1 MAIFVKSNS
10 SPLENTLRKIK
21 SLYPLSDVSLKALIG
36 IMQQRNLPKGEIILK
51 ANKVE
56 ESVFFIEKGI
66 ARAYCDLPDN
76 ELTFWFGEEGDYII
90 SARSLIN
97 RLPGYETIEL
107 MEDCIL
113 YEINADEMIAL
124 FESNIEL
131 ANWSRK
137 LAEYELLKL
146 EERFIYRQFK
156 TAKEIYM
163 ELLTNSPSLLQRVQL
178 RYIASYLGISQV
190 TLSRIRAE
198 IK

>member
-1 MAIFVKSNS
+1 M
-10 SPLENTLRKIK
+10 ENTLRKIK
-21 SLYPLSDVSLKALIG
+21 SLYPLSDVSLNALIG

-51 ANKVE
+51 ANNVE